1 MDEDIYRATYYQLN
15 KRRCIYEKAI
25 NSRVCTCKKSNQFN
39 LADREGVACTS
50 PAGQM
55 MCKQLVDRF
64 RRNARFSLGLTR
76 IEGPLP
82 HAREIKVQN
91 GGLLGLQKLILGK
104 PNASKDLDKVDNIYG
119 LVAQAI
125 NCYGDIDRLPFNE
138 IVKSV
143 VNYGARRRRSRRR
156 D

>member
-1 MDEDIYRATYYQLN
+1 MDEDIYRATYHELN
-15 KRRCIYEKAI
+15 KRRCIFEKAI
-25 NSRVCTCKKSNQFN
+25 NSRVCACKKSRQFN

-55 MCKQLVDRF
+55 MCKQLVDQF

-76 IEGPLP
+76 VEGPLP

-91 GGLLGLQKLILGK
+91 GGLLGLQKLIVEK
-104 PNASKDLDKVDNIYG
+104 HDASKDLDRIDNIYG

-125 NCYGDIDRLPFNE
+125 HRYGDLDRLPFNE

-143 VNYGARRRRSRRR
+143 VSYGRRRKRSRRR

>member
-15 KRRCIYEKAI
+15 KRRCIFEKAI
-25 NSRVCTCKKSNQFN
+25 NSRVCSCKKSRQFN

-55 MCKQLVDRF
+55 MCKQLVEQF
-64 RRNARFSLGLTR
+64 RCNARFSLGLTR

-82 HAREIKVQN
+82 HAKEIKVQN
-91 GGLLGLQKLILGK
+91 GGLLGLQQLILGK
-104 PNASKDLDKVDNIYG
+104 SGASKDLDKVKNIYG
-119 LVAQAI
+119 LVAEAI
-125 NCYGDIDRLPFNE
+125 HYYGDIDRLPFNE

-143 VNYGARRRRSRRR
+143 VNYGARHRRSRRR